1 MREDRF
7 FVGCYRG
14 RVQLQDGSVIW
25 DDFLITNSEQEAWEW
40 AIRKNMLG
48 WWIELKTLD
57 GEEFLYKPY
66 KLVKDSVMVR
76 ISE

>member
-1 MREDRF
+1 MHEDRY

-25 DDFLITNSEQEAWEW
+25 DDFLTTNSEQEAWEW
-40 AIRKNMLG
+40 AIRKNILG

-57 GEEFLYKPY
+57 GEEFLYEPY
-66 KLVKDSVMVR
+66 ELGKYSTRLR
-76 ISE
+76 IHE

>member
-1 MREDRF
+1 MREDRY
-7 FVGCYRG
+7 FVGCYKG

-66 KLVKDSVMVR
+66 KLVKDSAMVR

>member
-1 MREDRF
+1 MQEDRY

-25 DDFLITNSEQEAWEW
+25 DDFLTTNSEQEAWEW

-57 GEEFLYKPY
+57 GEEFIYKPY
-66 KLVKDSVMVR
+66 ELSKDYTLR
-76 ISE
+76 IRE

>member
-1 MREDRF
+1 MREDRY
-7 FVGCYRG
+7 FVGCYKG

-40 AIRKNMLG
+40 AIRKNMFG
-48 WWIELKTLD
+48 WCIELKTLD
-57 GEEFLYKPY
+57 GEEFLYEPY
-66 KLVKDSVMVR
+66 ELVKDSAMVK

>member
-1 MREDRF
+1 MREDKY

-25 DDFLITNSEQEAWEW
+25 DDFLTTNSEQEAWEW
-40 AIRKNMLG
+40 AMLKNTLG

-66 KLVKDSVMVR
+66 ELVKDSAMVR
-76 ISE
+76 IRE